1 VRYQTY
7 ADIAKAIEVDY
18 CGEEGSGHDTGY
30 CSMDGAPNGRTA
42 RVHWTER
49 RVTRSGIRRFLML
62 AYDAE
67 PVSYVNR
74 GEPIPSWLNL
84 WWKIKWVRETARDVL
99 HTTIPTDLWAEDKA
113 RLAAKL
119 TNAPYSVHDY
129 EEREAA
135 LRWARR

>member
-1 VRYQTY
+1 VKFKTY
-7 ADIAKAIEVDY
+7 AEIAKAIEVDY
-18 CGEEGSGHDTGY
+18 CGEEGSGHETGY
-30 CSMDGAPNGRTA
+30 CSMDGAPDGRSP

-67 PVSYVNR
+67 PISYTTGRQV
-74 GEPIPSWLNL
+74 PAWLNL
-84 WWKIKWVRETARDVL
+84 WWKIQWVRETARDVL
-99 HTTIPTDLWAEDKA
+99 HTTIPSEYWAEDKA

-119 TNAPYSVHDY
+119 VNAPYSVNDY
-129 EEREAA
+129 QAREAA